1 MKENC
6 ATLDF
11 HEISRA
17 EGPNRHTRWASFL
30 GFGHNLRMTM
40 EQLYVR
46 HDEVDRFNARMPPRY
61 GAFVKGI
68 FGSPLSRT
76 RENLGK
82 QSSLLPC
89 RLPTSALLP
98 AADAPGRLAGSLG
111 RARSVEDILELLRCR
126 ATLAHFQISES
137 TQISRVHCAHL
148 TGSGII
154 QINFLILMRV

>member
-17 EGPNRHTRWASFL
+17 EGPNRHTRWASFP

-46 HDEVDRFNARMPPRY
+46 HDEVDRFNARMPRRY

-68 FGSPLSRT
+68 FGSPLR
-76 RENLGK
+76 R
-82 QSSLLPC
+82 PWDRC
-89 RLPTSALLP
+89 
-98 AADAPGRLAGSLG
+98 
-111 RARSVEDILELLRCR
+111 DILYNYPVYLYPKADRMPQE
-126 ATLAHFQISES
+126 
-137 TQISRVHCAHL
+137 
-148 TGSGII
+148 
-154 QINFLILMRV
+154 